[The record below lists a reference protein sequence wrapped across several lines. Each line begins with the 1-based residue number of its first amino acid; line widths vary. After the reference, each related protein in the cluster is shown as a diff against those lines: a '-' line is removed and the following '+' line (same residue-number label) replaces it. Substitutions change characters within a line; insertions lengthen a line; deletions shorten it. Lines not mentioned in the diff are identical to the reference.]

1 MGLVCHHFFFNSS
14 VTCTQEQLLRS
25 GSHSS
30 GYVRCVFHNIRSPSR
45 LYTRFCGFFAVQLT
59 GSCDTVLV
67 VLELTLEVSISPT
80 STRPILITQSFLLM
94 IQRNGIMFCFAE
106 ETSAGVMSLHTN
118 RLKTKIQN
126 IGTGE
131 APRTVNIDTQAVQST
146 DSIQVHL

>member
-1 MGLVCHHFFFNSS
+1 MPPFLLQLIRDLHTGTIAPLGFALLRVCQMCFSQHQES
-14 VTCTQEQLLRS
+14 VTVVYSLLR
-25 GSHSS
+25 
-30 GYVRCVFHNIRSPSR
+30 
-45 LYTRFCGFFAVQLT
+45 FFAVQLT